1 MESFI
6 DVNISRMVE
15 HLEQNTDNTRYSDV
29 LHFGTDLLM
38 VKNTKSHNMILEY
51 PIRIDALA
59 IVRPRKGFIKLNLDI
74 KDYQAGESSI
84 VFLTPQR
91 ICSNFDLSNS
101 ESDVVFI
108 DKDFIASKGTDVSF
122 KEIVP
127 VILNMLDNPV
137 VQMTPSAVQAI
148 DSLFDI
154 LYEFLQDDF
163 EYKRVA
169 ISSILITMVS
179 RVISEMSRKIKEPSS
194 PSAQRSRKD
203 IYFKEFMMLV
213 AEHYKKER
221 SVGFYA
227 NKMFITPKY
236 LSGIIKDVSGKSAA
250 EWIDHYVVM
259 EAKNLIKYSG
269 LNIQE
274 VAYALNFPNQS
285 FFGKFFK
292 RLSGMSPSE
301 YKNL

>member
-137 VQMTPSAVQAI
+137 VQ
-148 DSLFDI
+148 
-154 LYEFLQDDF
+154 
-163 EYKRVA
+163 
-169 ISSILITMVS
+169 
-179 RVISEMSRKIKEPSS
+179 
-194 PSAQRSRKD
+194 
-203 IYFKEFMMLV
+203 
-213 AEHYKKER
+213 
-221 SVGFYA
+221 
-227 NKMFITPKY
+227 
-236 LSGIIKDVSGKSAA
+236 
-250 EWIDHYVVM
+250 
-259 EAKNLIKYSG
+259 
-269 LNIQE
+269 
-274 VAYALNFPNQS
+274 
-285 FFGKFFK
+285 
-292 RLSGMSPSE
+292 
-301 YKNL
+301 

>member
-1 MESFI
+1 MDSFI

-15 HLEQNTDNTRYSDV
+15 HLGQNGDDKKYTDV
-29 LHFGTDLLM
+29 LHFGTDMLLVRNAKSSGM
-38 VKNTKSHNMILEY
+38 VLEY
-51 PIRIDALA
+51 PIRMDAIA
-59 IVRPRKGFIKLNLDI
+59 IIRPRKGYVKFNIDV
-74 KDYQAGESSI
+74 KDYQVGESSI

-91 ICSNFDLSNS
+91 ICSDFDLSNS
-101 ESDVVFI
+101 EIDVLFI
-108 DKDFIASKGTDVSF
+108 DKDFISSKGSDVSF
-122 KEIVP
+122 REIIP
-127 VILNMLDNPV
+127 VILNMFDNPV
-137 VQMTPSAVQAI
+137 AELSPSAAAVI
-148 DSLFDI
+148 DSLIDLLQLTLKDNFD
-154 LYEFLQDDF
+154 YQ
-163 EYKRVA
+163 KVTV
-169 ISSILITMVS
+169 SSILIALVS
-179 RVISEMSRKIKEPSS
+179 RVISEMSKKVKESNADPL
-194 PSAQRSRKD
+194 QRSRKD

-269 LNIQE
+269 MNIQE
-274 VAYALNFPNQS
+274 VAYTLNFPNQS

-292 RLSGMSPSE
+292 RLSGMSPSQ

>member
-1 MESFI
+1 
-6 DVNISRMVE
+6 
-15 HLEQNTDNTRYSDV
+15 
-29 LHFGTDLLM
+29 
-38 VKNTKSHNMILEY
+38 
-51 PIRIDALA
+51 
-59 IVRPRKGFIKLNLDI
+59 
-74 KDYQAGESSI
+74 
-84 VFLTPQR
+84 
-91 ICSNFDLSNS
+91 
-101 ESDVVFI
+101 
-108 DKDFIASKGTDVSF
+108 
-122 KEIVP
+122 
-127 VILNMLDNPV
+127 
-137 VQMTPSAVQAI
+137 I

-203 IYFKEFMMLV
+203 VYFKEFMLLLS
-213 AEHYKKER
+213 EHYKQER

-227 NKMFITPKY
+227 EKMFITPKY

>member
-203 IYFKEFMMLV
+203 VYFKEFMLLLS
-213 AEHYKKER
+213 EHYKQER

-227 NKMFITPKY
+227 EKMFITPKY

>member
-203 IYFKEFMMLV
+203 VYFKEFMLLLS
-213 AEHYKKER
+213 EHYKQER

-227 NKMFITPKY
+227 EKMFITPKY

-292 RLSGMSPSE
+292 RLSGMSPSQ